1 MIKTEE
7 KRQIVASLIEHMERE
22 ELHTGQAA
30 QCLNMN
36 PIYVSMAKS
45 EKSWDSMGKKPWE
58 RLAEWFATRANIK
71 DFVIPEGEEIFKKP
85 ERAPSARITEP
96 DVPKVKKVK
105 EEPEEY
111 SPANLMPPDF
121 PPDRKMSGKNPSK
134 KAKGVKLNLKAD
146 AAGILKGLKDADKQ
160 FSLSMELADLRQK
173 VKFLEEQNK
182 SAMMLFAA
190 SEASIKACE
199 NKYENLLT
207 AIRDHE
213 ILIQRLERPE
223 LIAKPRKSIVVFQRN
238 IYQK

>member
-30 QCLNMN
+30 QYLNLN
-36 PIYVSMAKS
+36 PCYVSMAKS

-71 DFVIPEGEEIFKKP
+71 DFVIPEGEEIFKRP

-105 EEPEEY
+105 EETKELNGCPFVEPVFNPGEKIARK
-111 SPANLMPPDF
+111 SPP
-121 PPDRKMSGKNPSK
+121 K
-134 KAKGVKLNLKAD
+134 KTKKTKVDLKAD
-146 AAGILKGLKDADKQ
+146 L
-160 FSLSMELADLRQK
+160 MELADLRQK

-199 NKYENLLT
+199 NKCENLLT

-223 LIAKPRKSIVVFQRN
+223 PIAKPRKSIVVFQRN
-238 IYQK
+238 IYHK